1 VNKTTAKKKAET
13 PAKTASVKP
22 PLNPYLVLVVA
33 VLLPG
38 MGQVLNNQAGRGLLF
53 AFTTFALGFITS
65 KYAAPDASILGRY
78 AGGFFI
84 YAVAIMDAYK
94 WARVRWE
101 IFHRRGDSNPT
112 AGA

>member
-1 VNKTTAKKKAET
+1 VKKAT
-13 PAKTASVKP
+13 ARKKAAPPARPPKP
-22 PLNPYLVLVVA
+22 PLNPYLVLLVA

-38 MGQVLNNQAGRGLLF
+38 VGQVLNNQAGRGLLF
-53 AFTTFALGFITS
+53 AFTAFALGFITA

-84 YAVAIMDAYK
+84 YAIAIMDAYK

-101 IFHRRGDSNPT
+101 IFHHQPP
-112 AGA
+112 AA

>member
-1 VNKTTAKKKAET
+1 MKKAAARKPDAK
-13 PAKTASVKP
+13 PAESKPPKP
-22 PLNPYLVLVVA
+22 PLHPYLVLVVA
-33 VLLPG
+33 LILPG

-53 AFTTFALGFITS
+53 AFTAFALGYITA
-65 KYAAPDASILGRY
+65 KYAAPDASIVGRY

-101 IFHRRGDSNPT
+101 IFHHNPAPLPPT
-112 AGA
+112 GG

>member
-1 VNKTTAKKKAET
+1 MRRTSIKKKEPAATKTT
-13 PAKTASVKP
+13 PVKP
-22 PLNPYLVLVVA
+22 PLSPYLVLGVA

-53 AFTTFALGFITS
+53 AFTAFALGFITS
-65 KYAAPDASILGRY
+65 KYAAPDASIVGRY

-101 IFHRRGDSNPT
+101 IYHHTGNP
-112 AGA
+112 GA

>member
-1 VNKTTAKKKAET
+1 MKKATTKKKTDTAAKS
-13 PAKTASVKP
+13 PAVKP
-22 PLNPYLVLVVA
+22 PLSPYLVLVVA
-33 VLLPG
+33 VVLPG

-53 AFTTFALGFITS
+53 AFTAFALGFITS
-65 KYAAPDASILGRY
+65 KYAAPDASIVGRY

-101 IFHRRGDSNPT
+101 IFHHQHNPT
-112 AGA
+112 S

>member
-1 VNKTTAKKKAET
+1 
-13 PAKTASVKP
+13 VKP
-22 PLNPYLVLVVA
+22 AGITARPPKPPFHPFLVLAVA

-38 MGQVLNNQAGRGLLF
+38 VGQILNNQPGRGLLF
-53 AFTTFALGFITS
+53 AFTTFALGFVTAQ
-65 KYAAPDASILGRY
+65 YAGPDVSILGRY

-101 IFHRRGDSNPT
+101 LFHREPEGPP
-112 AGA
+112 AKP

>member
-1 VNKTTAKKKAET
+1 VKPKPPAA
-13 PAKTASVKP
+13 PAKPPKP
-22 PLNPYLVLVVA
+22 PLHPYLVLAVA

-38 MGQVLNNQAGRGLLF
+38 VGQILNNQPGRGLLF
-53 AFTTFALGFITS
+53 AFTTFALGFITA

-84 YAVAIMDAYK
+84 YAIAIMDAYK

-101 IFHRRGDSNPT
+101 IFHHGRSGPPPA
-112 AGA
+112 AG